1 MQSGLMPPLCGDF
14 RNEWKHSNGAWI
26 RTEVW
31 ACLAPACP
39 DIAVKYAYEDA
50 VIDHGCGEGTIP
62 AIFIAAIESAAFIEP
77 NKSLNLDV
85 ILSNNSDYGL
95 VPYYAELSWILPE
108 GFSVSGAKSV
118 MVPHLTI
125 RDTNRKIA
133 LNYTITAGEKV
144 ESINELAL
152 KLKLKGNGTY
162 FIPINIMG

>member
-1 MQSGLMPPLCGDF
+1 M
-14 RNEWKHSNGAWI
+14 
-26 RTEVW
+26 

-50 VIDHGCGEGTIP
+50 VIDHGCGEGTIA

-85 ILSNNSDYGL
+85 VLSNHLDYGL

-118 MVPHLTI
+118 MVPHLTF
-125 RDTNRKIA
+125 RETDPKTT

-152 KLKLKGNGTY
+152 KIKLKGNGTY